1 MTPLLKGNMLK
12 KHTEPSELNLAITR
26 IFERMEYVDPES
38 DEYGVLV
45 SRLDRLHSMK
55 IAERN
60 DRSKVSYDAMLTAG
74 ASILGILLVINHE
87 RLNVITTKAL
97 GFVTKPKL

>member
-12 KHTEPSELNLAITR
+12 KQHEPTEIDLAINR
-26 IFERMEYVDPES
+26 ILERMQYVDPES
-38 DEYGVLV
+38 DEYGTLV
-45 SRLDRLHSMK
+45 ARLDRLHSMK
-55 IAERN
+55 IAEKN

-74 ASILGILLVINHE
+74 ASILGILLIIGHE